1 MDSLQLDEI
10 VQRIEHSFGEELPVT
25 AEALGERDSETLER
39 VFAGAA
45 YQSYMQDQVNRHII
59 RDYLI
64 NAVILGF
71 IDDESFAKLSRQAVT
86 SEGRS
91 SLSIHMLM
99 YSVEAANDIPL
110 DADKDGLKALRPVP
124 GSPPHMVI
132 VSS

>member
-1 MDSLQLDEI
+1 MNPLQLDE
-10 VQRIEHSFGEELPVT
+10 VVRRIEHSFGEEMPVSDQP
-25 AEALGERDSETLER
+25 LNKRDSETLER
-39 VFAGAA
+39 VFAGEA

-64 NAVILGF
+64 NAVMLGF
-71 IDDESFAKLSRQAVT
+71 INDESFSKLSRQALT

-91 SLSIHMLM
+91 SLSLHMLM

-110 DADKDGLKALRPVP
+110 DADKDGLKALRPAP

-132 VSS
+132 VGS